1 MPMRKLLVLFSGW
14 ILVWTGSGILAGQTA
29 PAIPGPTQSGSNSG
43 LGLGGIRG
51 WLERYKLQ
59 DVDPINLRN
68 SGRLEALVRAGNLY
82 LSLQDAIAL
91 ALENNLDI
99 EVQRYGPRL
108 AETELMRAQ
117 AGGFLRGIPTTLS
130 TMTTAV
136 ASSVTGGGSLGS
148 AQARGGG
155 DSGGGVQAG
164 GFVFTQ
170 SGTQIPTL
178 DPIVSVG
185 YGFNHRTSINA
196 NSFSTGIPAT
206 VIRSTSPFIGF
217 QKGFLTGTT
226 VSMDFNN
233 SHVRTNVPLAEIN
246 PFFTGNLGFS
256 LQQNLLRGFGISVN
270 NRNIRIAKNEILVAD
285 LVFRQQTI
293 TTVSGIINMYWD
305 LVSYAEDVKVKRQAL
320 ALAEKLLSDN
330 RKQVEI
336 GTLAP
341 IEIVRAEAEVARNQQ
356 DVTLSETRLLQ
367 QETVIKNALS
377 RTGVSNP
384 LISEVRIIAT
394 DSIRIPETEQ
404 IQPIQDLVNLAL
416 EKRPDITQTNI
427 SIESTRIGLEGSKSQ
442 LRPSLDLVANMR
454 NNGLAGSINSIPIP
468 GTSPGFAFARQANP
482 FFLGGWGSVINHI
495 FTRNFPDYSFS
506 FQLNIPIS
514 NKQAKADMANDLLRL
529 RQQEI
534 RRQQQI
540 NQVRVEVQNALI
552 GLQQARAG
560 YQASVKS
567 RIFAEQTLDAEQK
580 KYALGA
586 STIFLVIQAQRDL
599 AVAQAAEVA
608 ALSSY
613 SRAKVSLEQ
622 STGVTL
628 EVNNISIDEAKA
640 GDVSKPPS
648 TVPVNGR

>member
-1 MPMRKLLVLFSGW
+1 MNKLIVLTCFWSV
-14 ILVWTGSGILAGQTA
+14 LCMTPARLPGQTS
-29 PAIPGPTQSGSNSG
+29 PAIPGTEQTEPKSG

-51 WLERYKLQ
+51 WLERYKVQ
-59 DVDPINLRN
+59 DVEPINLR
-68 SGRLEALVRAGNLY
+68 SSSRLDSLVRAGRLY
-82 LSLQDAIAL
+82 LSLQDAISL

-130 TMTTAV
+130 TTTTAV

-155 DSGGGVQAG
+155 GDSGGVQAG

-170 SGTQIPTL
+170 SGTTIPTL
-178 DPIVSVG
+178 DPIVSMG

-206 VIRSTSPFIGF
+206 VIRNNSPFLGI

-246 PFFTGNLGFS
+246 PFYTGNLGFS
-256 LQQNLLRGFGISVN
+256 VQQNLLRGFGIAVN

-285 LVFRQQTI
+285 LVFRQQVI

-305 LVSYAEDVKVKRQAL
+305 LVSYDEDVRVKKQAL

-341 IEIVRAEAEVARNQQ
+341 IEVVRAEAEVARNQQ
-356 DVTLSETRLLQ
+356 DLTTSETRLLQ

-384 LISEVRIIAT
+384 LISELRIVAT

-404 IQPIQDLVNLAL
+404 IQPIQDLVNMAL
-416 EKRPDITQTNI
+416 EKRPDITQTNL

-442 LRPSLDLVANMR
+442 LRPSLDLVASMR
-454 NNGLAGSINSIPIP
+454 NNGLAGSRNSIPIP
-468 GTSPGFAFARQANP
+468 GTSPGFGFTRQANP
-482 FFLGGWGSVINHI
+482 FFLGGWGSVLNHI

-506 FQLNIPIS
+506 FQLNIPI
-514 NKQAKADMANDLLRL
+514 NNRQARADMANDLLRL

-560 YQASVKS
+560 YQAALKS
-567 RIFAEQTLDAEQK
+567 RVFAEQTLDAEQK

-599 AVAQAAEVA
+599 AIAQAAEVA
-608 ALSSY
+608 ALSNY

-622 STGVTL
+622 STGSTI

>member
-1 MPMRKLLVLFSGW
+1 
-14 ILVWTGSGILAGQTA
+14 
-29 PAIPGPTQSGSNSG
+29 
-43 LGLGGIRG
+43 
-51 WLERYKLQ
+51 
-59 DVDPINLRN
+59 
-68 SGRLEALVRAGNLY
+68 
-82 LSLQDAIAL
+82 
-91 ALENNLDI
+91 
-99 EVQRYGPRL
+99 
-108 AETELMRAQ
+108 
-117 AGGFLRGIPTTLS
+117 
-130 TMTTAV
+130 
-136 ASSVTGGGSLGS
+136 
-148 AQARGGG
+148 
-155 DSGGGVQAG
+155 
-164 GFVFTQ
+164 
-170 SGTQIPTL
+170 
-178 DPIVSVG
+178 
-185 YGFNHRTSINA
+185 
-196 NSFSTGIPAT
+196 
-206 VIRSTSPFIGF
+206 
-217 QKGFLTGTT
+217 
-226 VSMDFNN
+226 
-233 SHVRTNVPLAEIN
+233 
-246 PFFTGNLGFS
+246 
-256 LQQNLLRGFGISVN
+256 
-270 NRNIRIAKNEILVAD
+270 
-285 LVFRQQTI
+285 
-293 TTVSGIINMYWD
+293 
-305 LVSYAEDVKVKRQAL
+305 
-320 ALAEKLLSDN
+320 
-330 RKQVEI
+330 
-336 GTLAP
+336 
-341 IEIVRAEAEVARNQQ
+341 
-356 DVTLSETRLLQ
+356 
-367 QETVIKNALS
+367 
-377 RTGVSNP
+377 
-384 LISEVRIIAT
+384 
-394 DSIRIPETEQ
+394 
-404 IQPIQDLVNLAL
+404 
-416 EKRPDITQTNI
+416 
-427 SIESTRIGLEGSKSQ
+427 
-442 LRPSLDLVANMR
+442 MR